1 MNAVVWDLINQ
12 PNMLTF
18 MRERDNKNATFVA
31 QFNLKYSS
39 QTAADAKRLLLMPAT
54 TVHLISF

>member
-1 MNAVVWDLINQ
+1 
-12 PNMLTF
+12 MLTF